1 MYKVVHVGRSFLFYV
16 INEVQLTS
24 FSAIVILKTYTPE
37 SSTDT
42 CSEKVKMSQDF

>member
-24 FSAIVILKTYTPE
+24 FSAIVILE

-42 CSEKVKMSQDF
+42 CSEKVKMSQDFLN